1 MACANARSAMAVP
14 HRWRLMGSRDGYKAA
29 ATLAFATAAFDG
41 FPGAALVIGPG
52 KTLAALNGAAERWL
66 AAGGEGLRHDLV
78 GAAGESV
85 GSGQVLVR
93 DLDALPG
100 REVAL
105 FPLADAR
112 VLALIRDTAL
122 AHNLRDALIES
133 RQRYKGLVEIFSECA
148 WETDAAGRFVFVSAK
163 GVLGWTADALLGK
176 AAADFLADPGEANLF
191 ATHEALEAAD
201 RGADGGTACLAV
213 SAVPLEVAG
222 RYAG

>member
-133 RQRYKGLVEIFSECA
+133 RQRYKGLVEIFSDFA

-191 ATHEALEAAD
+191 ATHEAVEAAEIWF
-201 RGADGGTACLAV
+201 RSADDGSACLAV

-222 RYAG
+222 